1 MCFSKHWSG
10 LFIDRKDLTMSITDI
25 NAPPIEPVTLAAAK
39 EFLRV
44 DGDHEDALIAD
55 LITTARERIE
65 VLGRTSLIKRRRA
78 YSSARCCT
86 GTLYLNHSAVGR
98 VHSVR
103 IIDGADNPTEIPL
116 AALYINNRASPVSIT
131 TQRRDLFSD
140 YSADAAAIVVEFDA
154 GYGDMPGD
162 VPMQLRQA
170 VLLLIAQHYQFRDTA
185 PARPVPMLVDALLM
199 PYRSVRL

>member
-103 IIDGADNPTEIPL
+103 IIDGADN
-116 AALYINNRASPVSIT
+116 
-131 TQRRDLFSD
+131 
-140 YSADAAAIVVEFDA
+140 
-154 GYGDMPGD
+154 DMPGD